1 MYRIIMLS
9 TSIKKCTDKEL
20 ENGIKLHETELRKDE
35 NDFVNRKK
43 DQSAH
48 EVKQLQKV
56 IMQKED
62 WLRKL
67 LKERKRRKLY
77 NEVSIV

>member
-1 MYRIIMLS
+1 MLS
-9 TSIKKCTDKEL
+9 KPVEEYTDKEL
-20 ENGIKLHETELRKDE
+20 ENSIKIHETELRKDK

-43 DQSAH
+43 DLSAN
-48 EVKQLQKV
+48 EIKQLQKV

-62 WLRKL
+62 WLRRL
-67 LKERKRRKLY
+67 LKERKHRKLY

>member
-1 MYRIIMLS
+1 MSSKPIEEY
-9 TSIKKCTDKEL
+9 TDKEL
-20 ENGIKLHETELRKDE
+20 ENAIKLYETELRKSK

-43 DQSAH
+43 DLSAH
-48 EVKQLQKV
+48 EIKQLQKV

-62 WLRKL
+62 WMRKL
-67 LKERKRRKLY
+67 LKERKRRKSY